1 MPCTLGNAIV
11 VVYSRWWHGILSQ
24 DDGRSRET
32 PQDVVQRCVRGS
44 TYYWHVRAG
53 PSCIIVRCTRT
64 VQCMS
69 GPYVENVSSP
79 LLLLAMLAGGIC
91 CAVHACMHALMHVRT
106 RTLARCCTDG
116 LQSSYCPSVVDH
128 QSMQQQGKHH
138 RCIILALHRR
148 HTGPTYRR
156 RKAACTLH
164 SQVSRRQQQG
174 RGSDRART
182 SACHIRKRAEDADR
196 VRQAR
201 PSGSFHSK

>member
-1 MPCTLGNAIV
+1 MAYCPKTTVQRDASRRRPEMRAWLYLLLACQGRS
-11 VVYSRWWHGILSQ
+11 VVYYCKVY
-24 DDGRSRET
+24 T
-32 PQDVVQRCVRGS
+32 YGS
-44 TYYWHVRAG
+44 VHVRA
-53 PSCIIVRCTRT
+53 VRRKRIQSAASACDA
-64 VQCMS
+64 CWWH
-69 GPYVENVSSP
+69 
-79 LLLLAMLAGGIC
+79 LLC
-91 CAVHACMHALMHVRT
+91 SACMHALMHVRT